1 MGRNNGSRPSAPRKG
16 GSPLW
21 VGIFAGTLVGVSL
34 AAGVA
39 WYMMKSPSPFTS
51 RTQPALPKP
60 IPDNVKP
67 DTATSVSKPPASP
80 ADGKQRFE
88 FYNVLTGKPGSTS
101 IPPRPAAKT
110 PEPPKAPVKTAN
122 GKVVAPYTPQIL
134 QAGSFSN
141 VQDAEKLKARLALLG
156 VESSI
161 QTAVIPE
168 KGVWYR
174 VRLGP
179 YKNAEEIARASDF
192 LKQNGVASTPMR
204 AQ

>member
-1 MGRNNGSRPSAPRKG
+1 MGRNNGSRPGAPRKG

-21 VGIFAGTLVGVSL
+21 VGILAGTLVGVGL

-39 WYMMKSPSPFTS
+39 WYMMKSPSPFAS
-51 RTQPALPKP
+51 RTQPPLPKP
-60 IPDNVKP
+60 LPDNVKP
-67 DTATSVSKPPASP
+67 DVGTSANKPPAP
-80 ADGKQRFE
+80 PGDGKQRFE
-88 FYNVLTGKPGSTS
+88 FYNVLTGKPGGAGA
-101 IPPRPAAKT
+101 PPRPAARPAEPART
-110 PEPPKAPVKTAN
+110 PDKGANNKAVGA
-122 GKVVAPYTPQIL
+122 YTPQIL

-161 QTAVIPE
+161 QTAVIPD

-179 YKNAEEIARASDF
+179 YKSAEEIARASDF